1 MAVPKRKKTS
11 SRRDQRRMH
20 LFLKSPAITLCTKCK
35 KPVKSH
41 TVCFNCGYY
50 NGKEVINVLGELT
63 KKEKKARE
71 KEIKAA
77 EKEGASEKPM
87 TMEDLSKK

>member
-20 LFLKSPAITLCTKCK
+20 LFLKNPAVTLCPKCR
-35 KPVKSH
+35 KPARSH
-41 TVCFNCGYY
+41 AVCHNCGYY
-50 NGKEVINVLGELT
+50 KGKQVIDVLADLT

-77 EKEGASEKPM
+77 EKEQAHDKPM
-87 TMEDLSKK
+87 TMEALSQK

>member
-20 LFLKSPAITLCTKCK
+20 LFLENPPVTLCPKCK
-35 KPVKSH
+35 KPSRSH
-41 TVCFNCGYY
+41 AVCYNCGYY
-50 NGKEVINVLGELT
+50 KGKQVIDVLADLT
-63 KKEKKARE
+63 KKEKKLRE

-77 EKEGASEKPM
+77 ETEEVTEKPM
-87 TMEDLSKK
+87 TMEGLSQK

>member
-20 LFLKSPAITLCTKCK
+20 LFLENPPVTLCTKCK
-35 KPVKSH
+35 KPARSH
-41 TVCFNCGYY
+41 TVCYNCGYY
-50 NGKEVINVLGELT
+50 NGKEVIDVLGQLT

-71 KEIKAA
+71 KEIKTA
-77 EKEGASEKPM
+77 EGEGKDEKPM
-87 TMEDLSKK
+87 TMEGLSKK

>member
-20 LFLKSPAITLCTKCK
+20 LFLKSPAITPCPKCK
-35 KPVKSH
+35 KPVRSH
-41 TVCFNCGYY
+41 TVCYNCGYY
-50 NGKEVINVLGELT
+50 GGKQVIDVLADLT
-63 KKEKKARE
+63 KKEKKLRE

-77 EKEGASEKPM
+77 ENQGASEKPM
-87 TMEDLSKK
+87 TMEGLSQK